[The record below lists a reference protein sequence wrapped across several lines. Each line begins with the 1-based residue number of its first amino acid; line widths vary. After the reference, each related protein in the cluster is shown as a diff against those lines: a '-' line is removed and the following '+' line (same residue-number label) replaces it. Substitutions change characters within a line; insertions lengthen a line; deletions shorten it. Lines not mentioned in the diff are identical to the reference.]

1 MISTKKTAA
10 RLAAASLTIMLA
22 ACTAGNGEGLDAN
35 GRPLSETG
43 SGSGSDSDP
52 DTGSATDPT
61 QTSTLF
67 TRIQDEILTPD
78 CATSGCHS
86 GTSSPL
92 GVNLDEG
99 KAYDKLV
106 NVESNQVNGLLLVE
120 PSNAAASYLMHK
132 IEGSDNIGGDQMP
145 LYKPALSSDEIEL
158 VRSWIDAGALPS
170 GSGGSEAPFEAT
182 LSDIQKY
189 VFNTQ
194 CVDCHSGDEP
204 RGEVNLQS
212 GRSYSE
218 LVNKAR
224 MFDQDNVVYVVPG
237 DADSSFLIDKLTG
250 TGLGNIQD
258 ANYKGTQMPEGGPY
272 LDDTTIQII
281 KDWINNG
288 AENN

>member
-1 MISTKKTAA
+1 MIRSNKTAA
-10 RLAAASLTIMLA
+10 TLAAVSLTMMLA
-22 ACTAGNGEGLDAN
+22 SCTAGDGEGLDAN

-43 SGSGSDSDP
+43 SGSGSNP
-52 DTGSATDPT
+52 DTGSATDPG

-92 GVNLDEG
+92 GVNLDAG

-120 PSNAAASYLMHK
+120 PSNSAASYLMHK

-158 VRSWIDAGALPS
+158 VRSWIDTGALPAGTS
-170 GSGGSEAPFEAT
+170 GSEAPFEAT

-189 VFNTQ
+189 VFNSQ
-194 CVDCHSGDEP
+194 CIDCHTGDEP

-212 GRSYSE
+212 GQSYSE

-250 TGLGNIQD
+250 NGLGSIQD
-258 ANYKGTQMPEGGPY
+258 SNYKGMRMPEGGPY
-272 LDDTTIQII
+272 LDDATVQVI